1 MLMSEAFPSAY
12 IKAADIAS
20 APNKE
25 VEVEIESC
33 AHENVGQGAE
43 TELLPVLRF
52 KDKKPG
58 LVLNKTNNNLLIAG
72 FGNESDGWIG
82 RKCVLYAT
90 TCSYQGDPNTPCIR
104 VRIPQQPEEKPPAA
118 EPEVVRVEDDDVPF

>member
-33 AHENVGQGAE
+33 ERETLGQGADAE
-43 TELLPVLRF
+43 SLPVVRF
-52 KDKKPG
+52 KGKRAG
-58 LVLNKTNNNLLIAG
+58 LVLNKTNSNLLVAS
-72 FGNESDGWIG
+72 FGNDSAEWIG
-82 RKCVLYAT
+82 RKCVLYWT
-90 TCSYQGDPNTPCIR
+90 TTTFKGELTDCIR